1 MGSLERISVSPAV
14 MAWARASSGYEP
26 KVAARRLGVK
36 ADILDSWESGKS
48 KPTIKQLRKAAK
60 LYKRPLAVLLLPE
73 PPEDFDALH
82 DFRRPSDI
90 TQHLSPTLLS
100 EFRRA
105 ISQREVLLE
114 LADVAPGAVPDN
126 EFGLSLSLNVTPE
139 DAGNRIREYVGFKT
153 EKVGGRP
160 DPRSVLNTWMTAI
173 EEQGVVVIQSSRV
186 SLQEMRGFSIAEWP
200 FPVIG
205 LNGADSPRGKLFTLL
220 HEIAHLALKAGGLCD
235 LHESRSTQLLEDKT
249 EHYCNR
255 TAAAAL
261 MPEIQVLAVQAI
273 QQAQE
278 STEWSLEE
286 LHELSS
292 RFAVSS
298 EALLLRLI
306 TLKKASWDLY
316 WALKPQIEKR
326 YEEARERARIR
337 QRAQTGGPSYYVI
350 KVRDIGNSY
359 AATVLDAFHSRAISS
374 LDVASY
380 LDIKYDQLPK
390 LEKVVFR

>member
-1 MGSLERISVSPAV
+1 MGSLERISVAPEV
-14 MAWARASSGYEP
+14 IAWARTSSGYEE
-26 KVAARRLGVK
+26 KGAASRLGVS
-36 ADILDSWESGKS
+36 AGMLDNWESGRS
-48 KPTIKQLRKAAK
+48 RPTIKQLRKAAK

-82 DFRRPSDI
+82 DFRRPSDE
-90 TQHLSPTLLS
+90 TQQLSPRLIS

-114 LADVAPGAVPDN
+114 LADVAPEVVPDR
-126 EFGLSLSLNVTPE
+126 EFGLSLSLDVPPE
-139 DAGNRIREYVGFKT
+139 EAGKRIREYFGFQG
-153 EKVGGRP
+153 EKLGGKP
-160 DPRSVLNTWMTAI
+160 DPRSALNTWTTAI
-173 EEQGVVVIQSSRV
+173 EDQGVVVIQSSRV
-186 SLQEMRGFSIAEWP
+186 LLQEMRGFSIAEWP

-205 LNGADSPRGKLFTLL
+205 LNGADSPRGKSFTLL

-235 LHESRSTQLLEDKT
+235 LHESRSSRQLEDKT

-261 MPEIQVLAVQAI
+261 MPENQVNAVKAI
-273 QQAQE
+273 QQANE
-278 STEWSLEE
+278 STDWSLEE
-286 LHELSS
+286 LSEISS

-306 TLKKASWDLY
+306 TLKKANWDLY
-316 WALKPQIEKR
+316 WALKPQFDKG
-326 YEEARERARIR
+326 YEEARERARIQ
-337 QRAQTGGPSYYVI
+337 QRAKAGGPSYYVI

-359 AATVLDAFHSRAISS
+359 AATVLDAFHSRSISS
-374 LDVASY
+374 LDVANY
-380 LDIKYDQLPK
+380 LEIKFDQLPK